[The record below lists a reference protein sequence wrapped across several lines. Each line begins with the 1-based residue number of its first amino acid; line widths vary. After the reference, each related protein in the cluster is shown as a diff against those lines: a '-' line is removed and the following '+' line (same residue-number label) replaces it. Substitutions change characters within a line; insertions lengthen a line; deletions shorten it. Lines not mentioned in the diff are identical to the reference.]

1 MRLLKRAKKLLE
13 TIVVAATM
21 SLASTANAQVDPPH
35 KNVEWAESNKA
46 EARLLVLAANV
57 AFGCLKSEACS
68 PKPWFRTIA
77 EQWRRPWGKG
87 GRADQPGQGGL
98 SQTKPPEGF
107 PQSGTHQA
115 SVQSASDV
123 QSPG

>member
-1 MRLLKRAKKLLE
+1 MMRLLKRAKKLLE

-57 AFGCLKSEACS
+57 AFGCLKSGIGSSVHGLGFLDGCEKGALAGAVAYAGE
-68 PKPWFRTIA
+68 FTA
-77 EQWRRPWGKG
+77 TYGKEEFAG
-87 GRADQPGQGGL
+87 A
-98 SQTKPPEGF
+98 
-107 PQSGTHQA
+107 SGKLIH
-115 SVQSASDV
+115 
-123 QSPG
+123 